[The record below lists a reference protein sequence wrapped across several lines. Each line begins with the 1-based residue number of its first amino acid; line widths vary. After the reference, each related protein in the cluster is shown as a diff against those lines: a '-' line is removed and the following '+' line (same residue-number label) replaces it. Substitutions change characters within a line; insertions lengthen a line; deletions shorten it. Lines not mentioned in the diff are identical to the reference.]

1 MERTI
6 LARFTFPEQA
16 DRAAQSLRHA
26 GFDVV
31 TVDTISD
38 GDPHI
43 QSPLV
48 EWGRYG
54 YQPTSLDDKWTSASA
69 WDNPLGLTFGE
80 SILLTAVVPEEAA
93 IRALTIIKEFGGIP

>member
-16 DRAAQSLRHA
+16 ERAAQSLRRA

-31 TVDTISD
+31 TVDRMAEEP
-38 GDPHI
+38 PHAP
-43 QSPLV
+43 SPLV

-54 YQPTSLDDKWTSASA
+54 YQSTSLDDKWTSASA
-69 WDNPLGLTFGE
+69 WDNPWGLTFGE
-80 SILLTAVVPEEAA
+80 SLLLTAVVPEEATMQVQA
-93 IRALTIIKEFGGIP
+93 IIKDQGGIL